1 MTLIINRR
9 QFSVLSASAL
19 GSGLLRA
26 QGKRPELIKILVPFS
41 AGGTFDQ
48 IARLLAEHMR
58 GDLADAIVVDN
69 KSGAAGRIAIDTLRQ
84 APADGLTLM
93 VHASGIQSLYPY
105 TFKQLG
111 YDPFVDIAPVS
122 LTNRLEFGFAVGP
135 AVPVE
140 VKNLKDYVTWVRRD
154 SRNASFA
161 TPGSG
166 TPLHFLPLLLGR
178 DIQVEMNPV
187 HYRGT
192 AAALPDLLGGT
203 VPALSAPL
211 HDLVQQITGGKIR
224 ILASSGAQ
232 RNKLT
237 PQVGTYAE
245 QGFAQ
250 LTSGDNYAV
259 FVNGRT
265 PAALQE
271 HISAA
276 VRKALTVPALVSA
289 FAKAYIEPVGST
301 PAEAV
306 RMARADNAHWATAI
320 KTIGYVPE
328 S

>member
-1 MTLIINRR
+1 VDSLARIQR
-9 QFSVLSASAL
+9 SVSY
-19 GSGLLRA
+19 
-26 QGKRPELIKILVPFS
+26 
-41 AGGTFDQ
+41 
-48 IARLLAEHMR
+48 
-58 GDLADAIVVDN
+58 
-69 KSGAAGRIAIDTLRQ
+69 
-84 APADGLTLM
+84 M

-111 YDPFVDIAPVS
+111 YDPFVDVAPVS

-135 AVPVE
+135 AVTAE
-140 VKNLKDYVTWVRRD
+140 VKNLQDYVAWVRLD
-154 SRNASFA
+154 ARNASFA

-166 TPLHFLPLLLGR
+166 TPLHFLPPMLGR
-178 DIQVEMNPV
+178 DIQVDMNPV

-203 VPALSAPL
+203 VPALSAPV
-211 HDLVQQITGGKIR
+211 HDLVQQAAGGKIR

-245 QGFAQ
+245 QGFEK

-259 FVNGRT
+259 FVNGKTR
-265 PAALQE
+265 PALQE

-276 VRKALTVPALVSA
+276 VRKALTAPALVSA

-301 PAEAV
+301 QAEAV
-306 RMARADNAHWATAI
+306 RLAHADNAHWATAI